1 MQQIL
6 PSSDMKSCWT
16 WDVLCSNI
24 VTLSYAKVT
33 IVWWCLWLK
42 IPTFLETSY
51 HVSAW
56 NPLSR
61 VNRWRQSHCR
71 HGHRVEDMPGSESCS
86 TQFWKQN
93 RGAKFGQEVK
103 TSPPIFNVFFW
114 MIWWVGWGWRW
125 LDDLSQQMIGWRLRL
140 VVYYSRNPL
149 LHKLSERCGQVTTRP
164 WWSEIQKERIVFQP
178 SIFRGYDG
186 LC

>member
-1 MQQIL
+1 
-6 PSSDMKSCWT
+6 MKSCWT

-33 IVWWCLWLK
+33 IVWWCYDSK
-42 IPTFLETSY
+42 YQHFL
-51 HVSAW
+51 
-56 NPLSR
+56 NPSSR
-61 VNRWRQSHCR
+61 DSRWRQSHCR

-86 TQFWKQN
+86 TQFWNQN
-93 RGAKFGQEVK
+93 FGAKFGQEVK
-103 TSPPIFNVFFW
+103 TSPLIFNVFFC
-114 MIWWVGWGWRW
+114 IIWVGLGLEMTRRFISTNDW
-125 LDDLSQQMIGWRLRL
+125 LEAK
-140 VVYYSRNPL
+140 V
-149 LHKLSERCGQVTTRP
+149 GQVTTRP